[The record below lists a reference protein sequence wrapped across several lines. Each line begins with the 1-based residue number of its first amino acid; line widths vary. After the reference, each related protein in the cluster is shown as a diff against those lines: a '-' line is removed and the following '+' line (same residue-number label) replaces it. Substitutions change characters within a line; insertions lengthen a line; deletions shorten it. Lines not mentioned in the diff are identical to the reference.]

1 MKLKSTLF
9 LLLIVNFV
17 FAQTIEKITIPN
29 SVVYNYVSDK
39 INDKAK
45 KLINESLSQKDN
57 FNLLDKNLMI
67 GPTLWKRFQNIET
80 MKSIPRNVVFHI
92 DNMQVDGKMS
102 ENIEDSKK
110 IWNEVKKEI
119 SENYKIRKVNE
130 DELKY
135 YWSTISFDI
144 EEPLLILETP
154 QHIYILNFLKNSMK
168 LFWIDEFPLKNSYEN
183 PIDNGTY
190 KTDGTFKKYQNG
202 QEVYIT
208 DKGSKE
214 TKLENV
220 ILLSN
225 DAELKANSSIEDIKS
240 VIDKTNN
247 IFEELFKNSEKSG
260 KIMVQF
266 ELGKKNNEI
275 QFAVRDDLD
284 LEIMKEFEKRVN
296 AEKYPNSK
304 KDKITI
310 QLIYKVNSFDDTE

>member
-17 FAQTIEKITIPN
+17 FAQTIEKIAIPN
-29 SVVYNYVSDK
+29 GVVYNYVSDK

-67 GPTLWKRFQNIET
+67 GPTLWKRFQNIEIL
-80 MKSIPRNVVFHI
+80 KSIPRNVVFHI
-92 DNMQVDGKMS
+92 DDMQVDGKMS

-119 SENYKIRKVNE
+119 SENYKIRKANE

-135 YWSTISFDI
+135 YWATISFDI
-144 EEPLLILETP
+144 EEPLFILETP
-154 QHIYILNFLKNSMK
+154 QHIYILNFVKSSMK
-168 LFWIDEFPLKNSYEN
+168 LFWIDEFPLKNSYQN

-202 QEVYIT
+202 EEVYIT

-214 TKLENV
+214 TKLENI
-220 ILLSN
+220 ILLSS
-225 DAELKANSSIEDIKS
+225 DAELKANSSVEDIKS
-240 VIDKTNN
+240 VIDKTNK

-266 ELGKKNNEI
+266 ELGKKKNEI

-304 KDKITI
+304 KDKIKL

>member
-119 SENYKIRKVNE
+119 SENYKIRKVSE

-275 QFAVRDDLD
+275 QFTVRDDLD

-296 AEKYPNSK
+296 SEKYPNSK